1 MVRCT
6 APDSDHGDGFDYDA
20 PTASNGVD
28 TSNDIISPNQKP
40 VKTGFPGMG
49 QAPAGTP
56 PPSSS
61 LVNGRY
67 QLGSTIG
74 KGNDG
79 TVVRAVN
86 VTTGKPLAIKITHKN
101 RHNIE
106 CTSSESDNTR
116 RSQSRNV
123 VKVHEVLCRGDV
135 EYLVMELAEMDLLE
149 LINALGCIDEDV
161 AREYFRDMIHGL
173 HSCHKV
179 NVVHL
184 DVKPD
189 NLLII
194 DDGTTNGRVKLT
206 DFGLSAYVGGQAGPV
221 LLCQACGSN
230 GYAPPEIL
238 GGNDSYD
245 GRCADVWS
253 SGIVL
258 YACTQGQLPW
268 DDACEECPE
277 FVEYLN
283 GDFSFPSNIS
293 PGLQAL
299 LQKILVVEPNKRAT
313 LEEIMADE
321 WFRQGHQGSLS
332 DSFSSTDSNEEDL
345 YDLLPDCPEGM
356 PSSLANQT
364 ASPCG
369 VLSSPLLRPPP
380 GAPVTPPDYPG
391 DEPKPHPDR
400 Q

>member
-6 APDSDHGDGFDYDA
+6 SDDPQKCDPFDFEEPEDLVATTDPLSPYQDPKPPYSGLMAPSL
-20 PTASNGVD
+20 S
-28 TSNDIISPNQKP
+28 
-40 VKTGFPGMG
+40 
-49 QAPAGTP
+49 P
-56 PPSSS
+56 PPST
-61 LVNGRY
+61 LINGRY

-86 VTTGKPLAIKITHKN
+86 VTNGKPLAIKVTHAN
-101 RHNIE
+101 HHNKE
-106 CTSSESDNTR
+106 CGSTESENTQR
-116 RSQSRNV
+116 CQSRNV
-123 VKVHEVLCRGDV
+123 VRVHEVLNRSDV

-149 LINALGCIDEDV
+149 LINALGCIEEDV
-161 AREYFRDMIHGL
+161 AREYFRDLIHGL
-173 HSCHKV
+173 DSCHKV

-206 DFGLSAYVGGQAGPV
+206 DFGLSAYIGGQSGPV

-238 GGNDSYD
+238 RGNEQYD

-253 SGIVL
+253 CGIVL

-268 DDACEECPE
+268 DDACEECEE
-277 FVEYLN
+277 FVDYLS
-283 GDFSFPSNIS
+283 GDFVFPSNMS

-299 LQKILVVEPNKRAT
+299 LRKILAIEPNNRAT
-313 LEEIMADE
+313 LEEIKSDE

-332 DSFSSTDSNEEDL
+332 DSFSSEENSYPDPAIYDDDEACPMGHSNE
-345 YDLLPDCPEGM
+345 
-356 PSSLANQT
+356 T
-364 ASPCG
+364 ASP
-369 VLSSPLLRPPP
+369 VM
-380 GAPVTPPDYPG
+380 
-391 DEPKPHPDR
+391 PHPER
-400 Q
+400 KRS